1 MDVDESAEELGGFVE
16 ENSEREVQPT
26 ISNRQRYSF
35 GLDLTECTLDCSLEL
50 CDVSIASNN
59 MHHEKFSPMSNLS
72 SNLNVQESF
81 EMDESLGIL
90 TPERM
95 KEFLDSTTNIVHN
108 LDLPLNS
115 GKLKIQECRVD
126 LTPSPEELPLDPVVE
141 YVLINSQLLI
151 FCKFFI

>member
-1 MDVDESAEELGGFVE
+1 MDVDDSAEDLEIVE
-16 ENSEREVQPT
+16 ENSEREVQPM

-50 CDVSIASNN
+50 CDTSIASN

-95 KEFLDSTTNIVHN
+95 KEFLDSTTNIAPHN
-108 LDLPLNS
+108 LDLPLHS
-115 GKLKIQECRVD
+115 GKMAHQECRVD
-126 LTPSPEELPLDPVVE
+126 QTPSPEELPLDPVVE
-141 YVLINSQLLI
+141 WAN
-151 FCKFFI
+151 